1 MGSAH
6 MSSPFLDRAIAL
18 ARQNVATRAGGPFG
32 AVVVREGEI
41 LAEGVNQVAAANDPT
56 AHAEIVAIRAACR
69 KLGAFDLKGCEIYT
83 SCEPCP
89 MCLAAIYWA
98 RAARIIYAAGR
109 SDAAAAGFDDEF
121 PYQELQAPLHLRRI
135 PLLQADR
142 DQALAVFEAW
152 REDHAKI
159 PY

>member
-1 MGSAH
+1 

-83 SCEPCP
+83 SCEPC
-89 MCLAAIYWA
+89 
-98 RAARIIYAAGR
+98 
-109 SDAAAAGFDDEF
+109 
-121 PYQELQAPLHLRRI
+121 
-135 PLLQADR
+135 
-142 DQALAVFEAW
+142 
-152 REDHAKI
+152 
-159 PY
+159 

>member
-1 MGSAH
+1 

-18 ARQNVATRAGGPFG
+18 ARQNVATRSGGPFG
-32 AVVVREGEI
+32 AVVVRNGEI
-41 LAEGVNQVAAANDPT
+41 LAEGVNQVVATLDPT

-69 KLGAFDLKGCEIYT
+69 KLGAFDLSGCEIYT

-98 RAARIIYAAGR
+98 RAARIIFAAGR
-109 SDAAAAGFDDEF
+109 ADAAAAGFDDDF
-121 PYQELQAPLHLRRI
+121 LYQELQAPLENRRI

-142 DQALAVFEAW
+142 DQALAVFQSW
-152 REDHAKI
+152 REDHAKV

>member
-1 MGSAH
+1 

-18 ARQNVATRAGGPFG
+18 ARQNVATRSGGPFG
-32 AVVVREGEI
+32 AVVVRDGEI
-41 LAEGVNQVAAANDPT
+41 LAEGVNQVVATHDPT

-69 KLGAFDLKGCEIYT
+69 KLGAFDLTGCEIYT

-98 RAARIIYAAGR
+98 RAARIIYAASR
-109 SDAAAAGFDDEF
+109 ADAAAAGFDDDF
-121 PYQELQAPLHLRRI
+121 LYQELQTPLENRRI
-135 PLLQADR
+135 PLLQVDR
-142 DQALAVFEAW
+142 DQALAVFQSW